1 MKKLTLI
8 VMAMAITGT
17 ATASDN
23 VANCEVLVQEP
34 VTLDGKPTG
43 AFVDTYIPASDFIA
57 SVYDGEDGH
66 LTQAEGKDIRV
77 LFCTRQNII
86 PTLRDFPLLATGIPF
101 AVSTDFD
108 TPGTPLIYYFYAK
121 GKFAHA
127 YEGPDLSEEQAAKLA
142 DAMEVFNLQPHN
154 LGK

>member
-1 MKKLTLI
+1 MRKFILAGL
-8 VMAMAITGT
+8 ALAICGTGL
-17 ATASDN
+17 ASDN
-23 VANCEVLVQEP
+23 VADCEVLVQEP
-34 VTLDGKPTG
+34 ITLDGKPTG
-43 AFVDTYIPASDFIA
+43 AFVDTYIPASDFIG
-57 SVYDGEDGH
+57 SVYDSEDGH

-77 LFCTRQNII
+77 LFCTRNNII

-108 TPGTPLIYYFYAK
+108 TPGTPLIYYFFAE

-142 DAMEVFNLQPHN
+142 DAMEIFNLQPHN